1 MHICQPPHGLI
12 DTPSLLALALLSADG
27 SHPGS
32 LCGCT
37 AESRHCSA
45 ATLHPSCSPR
55 SSSCSSCSSIFT
67 HAPHPA
73 ASNTLLY
80 ITSQPLYARARA
92 PLPLH
97 VPRTPHRVDTPLTDA
112 PPHAPCTPPRTLIP
126 PTQWLYSRFHAAE
139 SGRWCAHPDI
149 RRKTTTAS
157 ITTWTILLYAGLST
171 REAVTVGT

>member
-1 MHICQPPHGLI
+1 MHICRPPHGSI

-55 SSSCSSCSSIFT
+55 SSSCSSRSSIFT

-73 ASNTLLY
+73 PSIALLY
-80 ITSQPLYARARA
+80 ITSQALYARARA
-92 PLPLH
+92 PPPLH
-97 VPRTPHRVDTPLTDA
+97 VPSSHRHSSSSSLHSSSHSHPTDSVVVQ
-112 PPHAPCTPPRTLIP
+112 LI
-126 PTQWLYSRFHAAE
+126 S
-139 SGRWCAHPDI
+139 C
-149 RRKTTTAS
+149 RRKWSMVCSPRYPKEDHDSEHNNLDDSA
-157 ITTWTILLYAGLST
+157 L
-171 REAVTVGT
+171 RRDR